1 MWVFLSLLPALAAE
15 PAPPPIATASTPPDP
30 LAGVRPVPAPAT
42 AQADWRSWLAGHGKP
57 LSELACVQTWP
68 GFADTCFR
76 VWEPTAAGKRSR
88 RWVTSADL
96 GAWGTTAA
104 GLRDRVAPHAAERV
118 GALAKSRDVV
128 GMKATYLEI
137 VDGDG
142 WAAAAILAP
151 EALAAKLG
159 GAPIAVALP
168 ADTVALAWKPG
179 DEQVDLAMAVG
190 VHELF
195 AAQESPVSEVIH
207 VWDGKAW
214 TAWAVA
220 TPKAAP

>member
-1 MWVFLSLLPALAAE
+1 MWVFLWLLPALAAE
-15 PAPPPIATASTPPDP
+15 PAARDP
-30 LAGVRPVPAPAT
+30 LAEIRPVPAPSS
-42 AQADWRSWLAGHGKP
+42 AQADWRIWLAGHGKP
-57 LSELACVQTWP
+57 PSELACVATWP

-96 GAWGTTAA
+96 AAWGTTAPA
-104 GLRDRVAPHAAERV
+104 LRDRVAPLAAERV
-118 GALAKSRDVV
+118 GALAKTRDVV

-142 WAAAAILAP
+142 WAAAAVLAP
-151 EALAAKLG
+151 DALAAKLG
-159 GAPIAVALP
+159 GVPIAVALP

-195 AAQESPVSEVIH
+195 AAQESPVTEVIH
-207 VWDGKAW
+207 VWDGKTW

-220 TPKAAP
+220 TPRATP